1 MKPGAYFNAM
11 VNRAKSGELKLH
23 KSVMGK
29 LRRDN
34 DNELAENS
42 QTRGRA

>member
-1 MKPGAYFNAM
+1 M

-34 DNELAENS
+34 ENDNEAVAASDNKYK
-42 QTRGRA
+42 G